1 MLHACLKVALQHRG
15 SQGALLQHGAE
26 RKQPVLTCP
35 AQARAAAFVGGPRC
49 ASSLALRVSDECSK
63 SVLHGGVHQQLN
75 ARRNGRRKS
84 VCDFWPL
91 DAPTQ
96 VLITGFLLNL
106 NAPIL
111 TPLIP
116 ALAHT
121 LYDCSNLQTR
131 PASSCVRRRV
141 CDAC

>member
-75 ARRNGRRKS
+75 ARRNGRWKDA
-84 VCDFWPL
+84 CGFWPL
-91 DAPTQ
+91 ATPRQ
-96 VLITGFLLNL
+96 VRITGLLL
-106 NAPIL
+106 HLVMSIL
-111 TPLIP
+111 T
-116 ALAHT
+116 
-121 LYDCSNLQTR
+121 TR
-131 PASSCVRRRV
+131 
-141 CDAC
+141 